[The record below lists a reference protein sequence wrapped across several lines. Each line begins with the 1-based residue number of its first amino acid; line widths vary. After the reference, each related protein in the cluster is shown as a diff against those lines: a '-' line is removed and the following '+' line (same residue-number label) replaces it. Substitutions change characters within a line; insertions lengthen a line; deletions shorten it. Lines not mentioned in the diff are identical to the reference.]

1 MAKKTYLDESGL
13 IYLWGKIKEALG
25 KKVDTVENMGLSS
38 NDFTTDLKTKLENI
52 PDNVTAN
59 EGTITGVS
67 VDGESIATSG
77 VANIPAASTTK
88 KGVVQL
94 STATDGNSTQ
104 KAATESAV
112 AEAYNLAKSKASKAT
127 TLSGYGIGDAYTKSE
142 VYNKT
147 EVDAK
152 VSSVYKPA
160 GSVTGSALPTP
171 DQSNLGNVYNVST
184 SFTTNNNFVEGA
196 DKEYPAGTNIV
207 VVEVSGS
214 YKLDVL
220 AGFIDTS
227 DFITEDDISSITN
240 ETIDSITA

>member
-38 NDFTTDLKTKLENI
+38 NDFTTDLKNKLEKI
-52 PDNVTAN
+52 PENATSN

-127 TLSGYGIGDAYTKSE
+127 TLSGYGIADAYTKS
-142 VYNKT
+142 

-160 GSVTGSALPTP
+160 GSVTGSTLPTP
-171 DQSNLGNVYNVST
+171 DKSNLGNVYNVST